1 MQINNSVIVIT
12 GAASGIGEATATA
25 LAALGARVVLGDMNE
40 EKLQAV
46 KQHILNNGGSAAATV
61 LNVTDESSVQHFM
74 DFAVEQ
80 FGSINVVLA
89 CAGIIRDSF
98 LITPDRETGKVKK
111 FMTTDQWKQVIDVN
125 MTGVFLTLREAAIR
139 MVDNGWE
146 GVLIPI
152 SSINKTGE
160 LGQLNYASTK
170 ASVALWP
177 KILAGEFHARGIKN
191 IRVAAIAPGYV
202 ETPILMAIKPEI
214 LQGIISDIPVGRLVK
229 TDEIVSTVRF
239 IMENNAIHGT
249 TLEVS
254 GGIIGKGLA
263 K

>member
-25 LAALGARVVLGDMNE
+25 LAAQGAKVVLGDMNE
-40 EKLQAV
+40 ERLQAV
-46 KQHILNNGGSAAATV
+46 KQNIIDNGGSAAAAV

-139 MVDNGWE
+139 MVDNDWE

-214 LQGIISDIPVGRLVK
+214 LQGIISEIPVGRLVK